1 MIMATE
7 TKTTTTKKEW
17 TPNEKQ
23 KMFMDALAHLGK
35 ASFREAKKYV
45 LDTYNETIATGSVN
59 VLITKQYVGTAKENF
74 DVETTTVY
82 KYPNGSITETK
93 ISKKEETVYFLK
105 SEQDRD
111 TFEKS
116 NLAEKGKKVETPTEE
131 VSDLDEELL
140 DEEEE

>member
-7 TKTTTTKKEW
+7 TKTTTRKEW

-59 VLITKQYVGTAKENF
+59 VLITKQYVGTAKASFN
-74 DVETTTVY
+74 VETTTTY
-82 KYPNGSITETK
+82 KYPNGDITETK
-93 ISKKEETVYFLK
+93 VSVKEETIYFLK
-105 SEQDRD
+105 SEKDRD

-116 NLAEKGKKVETPTEE
+116 NLAEKGKKVETPKEE
-131 VSDLDEELL
+131 ISDFDEELL
-140 DEEEE
+140 DEEGE